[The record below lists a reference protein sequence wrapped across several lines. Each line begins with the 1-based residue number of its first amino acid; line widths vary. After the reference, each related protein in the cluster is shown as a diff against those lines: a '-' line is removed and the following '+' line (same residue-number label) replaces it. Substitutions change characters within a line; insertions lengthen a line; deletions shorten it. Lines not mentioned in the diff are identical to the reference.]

1 MLKLEHDFHVHTHL
15 SNCGQDTA
23 TIAHYV
29 AKARELGIKKLGMA
43 DHMWDAAIPGASKW
57 YAPQD
62 FAHISKI
69 REEIA
74 AVEHEGIEFLIG
86 CECEYDY
93 AHHGIALSE
102 AVAEQLDFLIV
113 PNSHTHMTM
122 PKDLY
127 EPYRKHAQFMLD
139 AFYDII
145 NSPLSKYVTAIPH
158 PFMGVCCPY
167 PNALAIAEITDDEFK
182 RCFDAAANKGIAM
195 EINPNHFRGAL
206 PALYES
212 ELMRMYRHI
221 KESGCKFTIGTDSH
235 SDGGHDNYRQAYV
248 AIGLLGLKEEDFHP
262 LTRVQ

>member
-15 SNCGQDTA
+15 SSCAKDSA
-23 TIAHYV
+23 TIEHYV

-43 DHMWDAAIPGASKW
+43 DHMWDAAVPGASKW

-62 FAHISKI
+62 FDHIRKI
-69 REEIA
+69 REEID

-93 AHHGIALSE
+93 AHRGVALTE

-122 PKDLY
+122 PKSLY
-127 EPYRKHAQFMLD
+127 ESRRAHAEFMLQ

-145 NSPLSKYVTAIPH
+145 NSPVSKYITAIPH
-158 PFMGVCCPY
+158 PFMAVCCPY
-167 PNALAIAEITDDEFK
+167 PNSEAIAAITDDEFR
-182 RCFDAAANKGIAM
+182 RCFAAAAEKGIAM
-195 EINPNHFRGAL
+195 EINPCHFRHAL

-212 ELMRMYRHI
+212 QLLRMYRFI
-221 KESGCKFTIGTDSH
+221 RESGCRFTLGTDSH
-235 SDGGHDNYRQAYV
+235 SDAGHDHYRQAYV
-248 AIGLLGLKEEDFHP
+248 AIGMLGLKEDDFHP
-262 LTRVQ
+262 LTRVG

>member
-15 SNCGQDTA
+15 SNCGQDSA
-23 TIAHYV
+23 TIEHYV
-29 AKARELGIKKLGMA
+29 TKARELGIKKLGMA

-74 AVEHEGIEFLIG
+74 SVEHEGIEFLIG

-93 AHHGIALSE
+93 AHRGVALSE

-127 EPYRKHAQFMLD
+127 EPHRKHAEFMLQ

-145 NSPLSKYVTAIPH
+145 NSPVAKYITAIPH
-158 PFMGVCCPY
+158 PFMAVCCPY
-167 PNALAIAEITDDEFK
+167 PKAQAIAEITDDEFK

-195 EINPNHFRGAL
+195 EINPNHFCGAL

-212 ELMRMYRHI
+212 ELMRMYRI
-221 KESGCKFTIGTDSH
+221 IRESGCQFTIGTDSH
-235 SDGGHDNYRQAYV
+235 SDKGHDNFRQAYV
-248 AIGLLGLKEEDFHP
+248 AIGLLGLKEDDFHP
-262 LTRVQ
+262 LTRVK

>member
-15 SNCGQDTA
+15 SSCAKDSA

-29 AKARELGIKKLGMA
+29 AKARELGIKKLGLA

-57 YAPQD
+57 YSVQD
-62 FAHISKI
+62 FAHISTI

-86 CECEYDY
+86 AEGEYDY
-93 AHHGIALSE
+93 AHRGIALSE

-122 PKDLY
+122 PKDFY
-127 EPYRKHAQFMLD
+127 EPHRKHAEFMLD

-158 PFMGVCCPY
+158 PFMAVCCPY
-167 PNALAIAEITDDEFK
+167 PNAQAIAE
-182 RCFDAAANKGIAM
+182 FDAPMEAMVKLRYRSRACPCIMEFDGKSRVIARLT
-195 EINPNHFRGAL
+195 EPQQATAPGQYAVFYCG
-206 PALYES
+206 S
-212 ELMRMYRHI
+212 
-221 KESGCKFTIGTDSH
+221 TVV
-235 SDGGHDNYRQAYV
+235 GGGV
-248 AIGLLGLKEEDFHP
+248 IEE
-262 LTRVQ
+262 VC